1 MTLTVQLDASLA
13 VDQLFVRMAKLDQ
26 ACPERYQVRAEIIS
40 RYAPFARHEA
50 ARYRN
55 TGEPIEDLNQVAL
68 LGLILAVDRFDHTR
82 GVPFKHF
89 ALPTIIGE
97 LKRHFR
103 DKGWSMRVSRRLKE
117 MSHEVRRAEAALA
130 QELARTPS
138 TQDLAEAL
146 DLTEEEVLSA
156 RDADGAHFVQSLNR
170 PVFGP
175 DDTTELGDTLGFDDR
190 SIEAVA
196 DHDALRRAL
205 RALSPRLAAVV
216 ALRFLDELTQS
227 EIGDKIG
234 CSQMQV
240 SRLLDRAMTVLRGH
254 MTADLVH

>member
-1 MTLTVQLDASLA
+1 
-13 VDQLFVRMAKLDQ
+13 
-26 ACPERYQVRAEIIS
+26 
-40 RYAPFARHEA
+40 
-50 ARYRN
+50 
-55 TGEPIEDLNQVAL
+55 
-68 LGLILAVDRFDHTR
+68 
-82 GVPFKHF
+82 
-89 ALPTIIGE
+89 
-97 LKRHFR
+97 
-103 DKGWSMRVSRRLKE
+103 
-117 MSHEVRRAEAALA
+117 
-130 QELARTPS
+130 
-138 TQDLAEAL
+138 
-146 DLTEEEVLSA
+146 
-156 RDADGAHFVQSLNR
+156 VQSLNR

>member
-1 MTLTVQLDASLA
+1 VTLTVELDPFLVANT
-13 VDQLFVRMAKLDQ
+13 LFARMAELDQ
-26 ACPERYQVRAEIIS
+26 DSAEREQVRCEVIS
-40 RYAPFARHEA
+40 RCTPFARREA

-55 TGEPIEDLNQVAL
+55 TGEPIEDLNQVAI
-68 LGLILAVDRFDHTR
+68 LGLILAVDRFDHNR

-89 ALPTIIGE
+89 AQPTIIGE

-117 MSHEVRRAEAALA
+117 MSHEVRRAEPALA

-138 TQDLAEAL
+138 THDLAEAL

-190 SIEAVA
+190 SIAAVA
-196 DHDALRRAL
+196 DHDALRRAV
-205 RALSPRLAAVV
+205 RALSPRLATVV
-216 ALRFLDELTQS
+216 SLRFLDELTQT

-254 MTADLVH
+254 MTADLAR

>member
-1 MTLTVQLDASLA
+1 VSLTFEIDPILA
-13 VDQLFVRMAKLDQ
+13 VNALFERMAALDCGV
-26 ACPERYQVRAEIIS
+26 AERENLRAEIIS
-40 RYAPFARHEA
+40 RCGPLARHEA

-82 GVPFKHF
+82 RVPFKHF
-89 ALPTIIGE
+89 ALPTIVGE
-97 LKRHFR
+97 LKRYFR

-117 MSHEVRRAEAALA
+117 MSHEVRRAEPALA

-138 TQDLAEAL
+138 TKDLAAAL
-146 DLTEEEVLSA
+146 DLTEDEVLCA

-175 DDTTELGDTLGFDDR
+175 DETTELADTLGYEDR
-190 SIEAVA
+190 SIAA
-196 DHDALRRAL
+196 LPDHDALRRAL
-205 RALSPRLAAVV
+205 RVLSPRLATVV
-216 ALRFLDELTQS
+216 SLRFLDELTQS
-227 EIGDKIG
+227 EIGEKIG

-240 SRLLDRAMTVLRGH
+240 SRLLDRATTILRGH
-254 MTADLVH
+254 MTAGPAC

>member
-1 MTLTVQLDASLA
+1 MTLTIERDPLLA
-13 VDQLFVRMAKLDQ
+13 VDTMFVRMAELGPDHPQ
-26 ACPERYQVRAEIIS
+26 REQMRADIVH
-40 RYAPFARHEA
+40 RCTPFARREA

-55 TGEPIEDLNQVAL
+55 TGEPLEDLNQVAL
-68 LGLILAVDRFDHTR
+68 LGLIMAVDRFDHTR

-117 MSHEVRRAEAALA
+117 ISHEVRRAEQALA
-130 QELARTPS
+130 QQLARTPS

-156 RDADGAHFVQSLNR
+156 RDAEGAHFVQSLNR

-175 DDTTELGDTLGFDDR
+175 DDTTELVDTLGSDDR
-190 SIEAVA
+190 SIAAVA

-205 RALSPRLAAVV
+205 RALSPRLATVV
-216 ALRFLDELTQS
+216 SLRFLDELTQT

-254 MTADLVH
+254 MTADLIR

>member
-1 MTLTVQLDASLA
+1 MVLTVE
-13 VDQLFVRMAKLDQ
+13 VDPLLSVNSLFVRMAALDRDS
-26 ACPERYQVRAEIIS
+26 PERDDVRSEIIG
-40 RYAPFARHEA
+40 RCAGLARREA

-89 ALPTIIGE
+89 ALPTIAGE

-103 DKGWSMRVSRRLKE
+103 DKGWTMRVSRRLKDL
-117 MSHEVRRAEAALA
+117 SHELRRTEPSLA

-138 TQDLAEAL
+138 TRDLAEAL
-146 DLTEEEVLSA
+146 NVTEDEVLSA
-156 RDADGAHFVQSLNR
+156 QGADGAHFVQSLNR
-170 PVFGP
+170 PAFDE
-175 DDTTELGDTLGFDDR
+175 DDATELADTLGYDDR
-190 SIEAVA
+190 SIAA
-196 DHDALRRAL
+196 LPDHDALRRAL
-205 RALSPRLAAVV
+205 RALSPRLAMVV
-216 ALRFLDELTQS
+216 SLRFLDELTQS

-254 MTADLVH
+254 MTAGMAS